1 MRTLPLYPGLRNRLS
16 RDGRSGA
23 ALPGGPVLLG
33 KPILLG
39 RAPTSLILTLV
50 LSLVLSNLA
59 CAASADV
66 PESRSESKLKGSSGR
81 PPDDYSPG
89 KRPAGILTASGARDE
104 NPSKAPARAPRI
116 ISADPF
122 GVTSIYET
130 AAPAVVGIT
139 CRRGERFTGTGTII
153 HPSGLVLT
161 STTVVPRDATDIRV
175 FLKGGRSVEGK
186 LILVRE
192 EKELSLIRIRAPSP
206 SKGFSY
212 IPLGNSRRVRGG
224 ELALTLGNAFQSIE
238 DDDQVTLG
246 QGLVSGLYEITSA
259 DGAFESKYEGPVIE
273 TSAPL
278 NGGMDGGPLLDRNGR
293 MIGLLSLAF
302 SKNRWLG
309 TAIPIDDLKP
319 HLRSEL
325 GSFDDEDGNFAAYAG
340 LELEEVEGSGVRV
353 RRVQPGGPL
362 ARAGVLPGQ
371 WLRAACGKPLASL
384 GDFRECF
391 GKARPGDRLSIEVS
405 EDKDGPARPIEIDLW
420 GEF

>member
-1 MRTLPLYPGLRNRLS
+1 MQ
-16 RDGRSGA
+16 
-23 ALPGGPVLLG
+23 
-33 KPILLG
+33 
-39 RAPTSLILTLV
+39 APTSLVLTLV
-50 LSLVLSNLA
+50 LSLVLPDLA
-59 CAASADV
+59 CATAADV
-66 PESRSESKLKGSSGR
+66 PENRSESKLA
-81 PPDDYSPG
+81 PPDGSPEERSPVDQSPG
-89 KRPAGILTASGARDE
+89 DQSPSDRSPGILTDSGARE
-104 NPSKAPARAPRI
+104 ESSSKTPARAPRI

-122 GVTSIYET
+122 GVTRIYES
-130 AAPAVVGIT
+130 AAPAVVGIS
-139 CRRGERFTGTGTII
+139 CRRGERFAGTGTII

-161 STTVVPRDATDIRV
+161 STTVVPQDATDIRV
-175 FLKGGRSVEGK
+175 YLKGGRSVEGK

-206 SKGFSY
+206 SKDFPY
-212 IPLGNSRRVRGG
+212 IPLGNSRRLRGG

-246 QGLVSGLYEITSA
+246 QGLVSGFYEITSD
-259 DGAFESKYEGPVIE
+259 DGVFESKYQGPVIE

-293 MIGLLSLAF
+293 IIGLLSLAF

-319 HLRSEL
+319 HLRSEM

-340 LELEEVEGSGVRV
+340 LELEEVEGSGVRI
-353 RRVQPGGPL
+353 RRVQPDGPL
-362 ARAGVLPGQ
+362 SRAGVLPGQ
-371 WLRAACGKPLASL
+371 WVRAACGKPLGSL

-405 EDKDGPARPIEIDLW
+405 EDRDGPARPIEIDLW